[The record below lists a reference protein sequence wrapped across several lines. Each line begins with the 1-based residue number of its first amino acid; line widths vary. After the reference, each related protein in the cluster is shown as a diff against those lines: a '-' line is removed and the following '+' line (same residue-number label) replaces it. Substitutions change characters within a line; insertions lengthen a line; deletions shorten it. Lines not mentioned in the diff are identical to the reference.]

1 MDPTD
6 FITSLLEGMG
16 GLSLLKADNA
26 EFSFFKL
33 SNSPMNFGCVTHQDY
48 SVQIYVEAPKANPP
62 ELCVPKDLQANTPKG
77 SGTPTAPRRLGRTFD
92 MRHDPLFS
100 VDSTFD
106 FDTRPDALPRH
117 TQLSGV
123 PISVVKHQNSFSVT
137 AKGLNLT
144 IDLQLRGEK
153 LEITNPTLQSESAPP
168 NFRVLGASRR
178 LNKALQG
185 CRKCGFARGGRDWF
199 GLFQSAPGRRLP
211 MGSDTVRFS
220 KAAYSHVFA
229 LCRLQP
235 QQDGAFTLKSYQL
248 IALQKDRN

>member
-6 FITSLLEGMG
+6 FFTSLLEGMG
-16 GLSLLKADNA
+16 GLSLFKADNA
-26 EFSFFKL
+26 EFSLFKL

-62 ELCVPKDLQANTPKG
+62 ELRVLKDLQANTPQG
-77 SGTPTAPRRLGRTFD
+77 LGTPTAPRRLNRTFD
-92 MRHDPLFS
+92 MQPDPLFS
-100 VDSTFD
+100 VDRTFD
-106 FDTRPDALPRH
+106 FDTRSDALPRH

-123 PISVVKHQNSFSVT
+123 PISVVDHQSTFSVT
-137 AKGLNLT
+137 AKGLGFT

-153 LEITNPTLQSESAPP
+153 LEFTTVALQSDSAPP
-168 NFRVLGASRR
+168 NFRVHGASRR

-199 GLFQSAPGRRLP
+199 GLFQSGPGRRLP

-220 KAAYSHVFA
+220 KATYSHVFA
-229 LCRLQP
+229 LCRLRP
-235 QQDGAFTLKSYQL
+235 EQDGAFTLKSYQL